1 MAHLT
6 PAEEV
11 AHWRA
16 KAGDREL
23 HPVFPRIGVQ
33 QGLEVLLKIIALTGM
48 NGTCGLERHAARR
61 AISTARSGRLP
72 GMNRARKSR

>member
-1 MAHLT
+1 
-6 PAEEV
+6 
-11 AHWRA
+11 
-16 KAGDREL
+16 
-23 HPVFPRIGVQ
+23 VQ